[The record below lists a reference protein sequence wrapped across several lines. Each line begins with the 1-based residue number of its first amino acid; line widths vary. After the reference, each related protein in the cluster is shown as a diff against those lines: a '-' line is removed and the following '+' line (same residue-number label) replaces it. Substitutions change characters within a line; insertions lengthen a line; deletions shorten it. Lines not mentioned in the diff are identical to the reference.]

1 MPDLQSELARAG
13 AVRVVQPPKPEDL
26 PPRGTLRLQSN
37 RPSWER
43 RPKRP
48 PPLSFFVRELTM
60 CDGRRITIDKR
71 AVAFVCEGNAGADGK
86 AATIVAFRT
95 NAKPVP
101 VREAYDDVTAWWRG
115 SEAAGNGGAQ

>member
-1 MPDLQSELARAG
+1 MPDLKSELTRVG
-13 AVRVVQPPKPEDL
+13 DAVRVVQPPKPGDL
-26 PPRGTLRLQSN
+26 LARGKLRLPSD

-48 PPLSFFVRELTM
+48 PPPSFFVRELTM

-71 AVAFVCEGNAGADGK
+71 GIGFVCEGNAGADGK

-95 NAKPVP
+95 NARPVP
-101 VREAYDDVTAWWRG
+101 VREAYDDVVTWWRG
-115 SEAAGNGGAQ
+115 PAADKGDRQ